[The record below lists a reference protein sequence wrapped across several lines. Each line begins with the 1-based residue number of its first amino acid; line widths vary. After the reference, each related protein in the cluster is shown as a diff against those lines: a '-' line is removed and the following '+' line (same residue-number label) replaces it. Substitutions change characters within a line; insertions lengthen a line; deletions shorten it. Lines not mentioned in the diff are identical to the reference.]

1 MLDGRQRLILAG
13 QPVTLPLRDLLISV
27 QEIFCEIFNFRKI
40 VMGLQKGFDK
50 IVLPFTL
57 HVFKFRSVQRLS
69 GQCPLKVYDKYS
81 SIMPAACIT
90 FRFLRLFWCAY
101 ILKLK
106 YHACIYFRLF
116 LRALDGVHSFDT
128 THTWPLTTPY

>member
-57 HVFKFRSVQRLS
+57 HVFKFRSVQQLS
-69 GQCPLKVYDKYS
+69 GHIVN
-81 SIMPAACIT
+81 
-90 FRFLRLFWCAY
+90 
-101 ILKLK
+101 
-106 YHACIYFRLF
+106 IYRYKTIGANANTGEIQLPVNPS
-116 LRALDGVHSFDT
+116 AST
-128 THTWPLTTPY
+128 